1 MKAKLLRKI
10 LESYGQGRIE
20 GVIWK
25 VPETVAPSEHRIK
38 YRLVYVRDGV
48 RLIGY
53 DNERGKGDHKH
64 LHGLESPYAFTD
76 VATLIRDFLQDLK
89 EIAP

>member
-1 MKAKLLRKI
+1 MQAKLLRRI
-10 LESYGQGRIE
+10 LDAYGQGRIE
-20 GVIWK
+20 GVIK
-25 VPETVAPSEHRIK
+25 EVPEPVAPSEHRIK
-38 YRLVYVRDGV
+38 YRLVYVCNGV
-48 RLIGY
+48 RVIGY

-64 LHGLESPYAFTD
+64 LHGLESSYAFTD